1 MPEVKLVIVALLLVG
16 LALSMIAPAPR
27 ASRPYEAILLGVLA
41 GGFYLVAAAVAIE
54 ASVHLGTL
62 LIAPG
67 VIAFCLSCWLSRGVD
82 HRGGDDWGGGGGGGP
97 RPGPP
102 AGWGDGGDDPGPDSP
117 IDWDE
122 FDRLRGEWSRTPVGV

>member
-41 GGFYLVAAAVAIE
+41 GGFYLVAAAVALE
-54 ASVHLGTL
+54 VSVHLGTL

-67 VIAFCLSCWLSRGVD
+67 VVTFCVSCWLSRGVD
-82 HRGGDDWGGGGGGGP
+82 HRGGGEGE
-97 RPGPP
+97 
-102 AGWGDGGDDPGPDSP
+102 GDDDGPEPDSP
-117 IDWDE
+117 FDWAE
-122 FDRLRGEWSRTPVGV
+122 FDRLRAEWGRIPVPA

>member
-1 MPEVKLVIVALLLVG
+1 MPEVKLVIVALLVVG
-16 LALSMIAPAPR
+16 LALAMAGPAPR

-54 ASVHLGTL
+54 VSVHLGTL

-67 VIAFCLSCWLSRGVD
+67 VIVFCLSCWLSRGVD
-82 HRGGDDWGGGGGGGP
+82 QRGGDDWG
-97 RPGPP
+97 
-102 AGWGDGGDDPGPDSP
+102 WGGDDGGPDSP

-122 FDRLRGEWSRTPVGV
+122 FDRLRGEWSRTPVSV